1 MCGRYAMALG
11 RREIRNALHDAGL
24 EIDEDE
30 LDVDRVRQSYNVAP
44 GYYEPIYR
52 AVGDDAGPADNN
64 PDAPVAEGGELD
76 NVEGEAMDESHDGGD
91 NDAPRP
97 TATTNST
104 TMRSNN
110 RHKPSSKKLKYVLSP
125 MKWGLVP
132 SWTKRNPDY
141 SSMLKTIN
149 CRDDSLYD
157 NKGMWT
163 SMKNKKRCI
172 VIAQGF
178 FEWLKKG
185 KDRVPHFTKRS
196 DGQLLYIAGLWD
208 CVRYEDSTEELYT
221 YTIITTSSSKQLNF
235 LHDRMPVIFEP
246 NSPQMK
252 EWLNPSRSWDSG
264 LQNLLQ
270 PFEKRGLECYPVRKE
285 VGKVGNNSP
294 SFIVPLDSEDNKSNI
309 KNFFSKGGKPLQPFK
324 TLEKPWTNPK
334 KLSELDSYS
343 DIKQED
349 IKEEDIK
356 EEDIKEEDLKEEE
369 EYIKEEDLKEEDMV
383 QEDESVEETQSDTPM
398 EDDLIL
404 TLNPDEADSSTPLP
418 VLPSPSKSPTKSNP
432 TTPLHPGPK
441 RKLSEISSDDT
452 EPPMSSPIK
461 TPSPVKRDQQRYY
474 SSNSTTN
481 NPKKGVITPKKLKR
495 GAANK
500 EKGTQSITNF
510 FSKV

>member
-52 AVGDDAGPADNN
+52 AVGDDAGPADNADL
-64 PDAPVAEGGELD
+64 PLAEGAEPED
-76 NVEGEAMDESHDGGD
+76 REEEAMDESHDGGY
-91 NDAPRP
+91 DATETTETTDT
-97 TATTNST
+97 TATP
-104 TMRSNN
+104 SNPQS
-110 RHKPSSKKLKYVLSP
+110 KSSNGKVKYVLSP
-125 MKWGLVP
+125 MKWGLIP
-132 SWTKRNPDY
+132 FWTKRNPDY

-172 VIAQGF
+172 VVAQGF

-208 CVRYEDSTEELYT
+208 CVQYEDSTEQLYT

-246 NSPQMK
+246 NSPQIK
-252 EWLNPSRSWDSG
+252 EWLDPSRKWDSG
-264 LQNLLQ
+264 LQRLLQ
-270 PFEKRGLECYPVRKE
+270 PFEKQGLECYPVRKE

-324 TLEKPWTNPK
+324 EPEKPWTNPR
-334 KLSELDSYS
+334 KLSQLNSEDA
-343 DIKQED
+343 DIKIEDIKEEEDIKFED

-356 EEDIKEEDLKEEE
+356 EEDIKEEDAIQEYDLIEEA
-369 EYIKEEDLKEEDMV
+369 
-383 QEDESVEETQSDTPM
+383 QSDTPM
-398 EDDLIL
+398 EDELTL
-404 TLNPDEADSSTPLP
+404 TLNQDEADSSTPLP
-418 VLPSPSKSPTKSNP
+418 LLPSPSKSPTKSNP
-432 TTPLHPGPK
+432 TTPLHPAPK
-441 RKLSEISSDDT
+441 RKLSEITSDDT

-461 TPSPVKRDQQRYY
+461 TPSPVKKEQQQKYY
-474 SSNSTTN
+474 SSTGTAN
-481 NPKKGVITPKKLKR
+481 NPKKGVSGTPKKVKR
-495 GAANK
+495 GLDKGKGNK
-500 EKGTQSITNF
+500 SITSF

>member
-52 AVGDDAGPADNN
+52 AVGDDAGPADNYA
-64 PDAPVAEGGELD
+64 DGGELD
-76 NVEGEAMDESHDGGD
+76 DRGGEAMDESHDGGD
-91 NDAPRP
+91 DATR
-97 TATTNST
+97 TMEMTNNANVSDEP
-104 TMRSNN
+104 
-110 RHKPSSKKLKYVLSP
+110 PSRLKNGKIKYVLSP

-132 SWTKRNPDY
+132 FWTKRNPDY

-178 FEWLKKG
+178 FEWLKKD

-246 NSPQMK
+246 NSPQIK
-252 EWLNPSRSWDSG
+252 EWLDPSRTWDSG
-264 LQNLLQ
+264 LQKLLQ
-270 PFEKRGLECYPVRKE
+270 PFEKQGLECYPVRKE

-324 TLEKPWTNPK
+324 EPEKPWTNPK
-334 KLSELDSYS
+334 KLSQLDADG
-343 DIKQED
+343 DIG
-349 IKEEDIK
+349 
-356 EEDIKEEDLKEEE
+356 E
-369 EYIKEEDLKEEDMV
+369 EYIKEEDIVQDTDLTEEAH
-383 QEDESVEETQSDTPM
+383 SDTPM
-398 EDDLIL
+398 EDDLTL

-418 VLPSPSKSPTKSNP
+418 LLPSPSKSPTKSNP
-432 TTPLHPGPK
+432 TTPLHPAPK
-441 RKLSEISSDDT
+441 RKLSEITSDDT

-461 TPSPVKRDQQRYY
+461 TPSPVKKEQQQRYY
-474 SSNSTTN
+474 SSSGTTN
-481 NPKKGVITPKKLKR
+481 NPKKGVSVTPKKLKR
-495 GAANK
+495 GAAKK
-500 EKGTQSITNF
+500 EKGSQSITNF

>member
-1 MCGRYAMALG
+1 MALG

-52 AVGDDAGPADNN
+52 AVGDDAGPADNYA
-64 PDAPVAEGGELD
+64 DGGELD
-76 NVEGEAMDESHDGGD
+76 DRGGEAMDESHDGGD
-91 NDAPRP
+91 DATR
-97 TATTNST
+97 TMETTNNANVSDEP
-104 TMRSNN
+104 
-110 RHKPSSKKLKYVLSP
+110 PSRLRNGKIKYVLSP

-132 SWTKRNPDY
+132 FWTKRNPDY

-178 FEWLKKG
+178 FEWLKKD

-246 NSPQMK
+246 NSPQIK
-252 EWLNPSRSWDSG
+252 EWLDPSRTWDSG
-264 LQNLLQ
+264 LQKLLQ
-270 PFEKRGLECYPVRKE
+270 PFEKQGLECYPVRKE

-324 TLEKPWTNPK
+324 EPEKPWTNPK
-334 KLSELDSYS
+334 KLSQLDADG
-343 DIKQED
+343 DIG
-349 IKEEDIK
+349 
-356 EEDIKEEDLKEEE
+356 E
-369 EYIKEEDLKEEDMV
+369 EYIKEEDIVQDTDLTEEAH
-383 QEDESVEETQSDTPM
+383 SDTPM
-398 EDDLIL
+398 EDDLTL

-418 VLPSPSKSPTKSNP
+418 LLPSPSKSPTKSNP
-432 TTPLHPGPK
+432 TTPLHPAPK
-441 RKLSEISSDDT
+441 RKLSEITSDDT

-461 TPSPVKRDQQRYY
+461 TPSPVKKEQQQRYY
-474 SSNSTTN
+474 SSSGTTN
-481 NPKKGVITPKKLKR
+481 NPKKGVSVTPKKLKK
-495 GAANK
+495 GAAKK
-500 EKGTQSITNF
+500 EKGSQSITNF

>member
-30 LDVDRVRQSYNVAP
+30 LDVDRVRESYNVAP

-52 AVGDDAGPADNN
+52 AVSDNAGAGPADSN
-64 PDAPVAEGGELD
+64 APTTSDLD
-76 NVEGEAMDESHDGGD
+76 DREAEAMDESHDNSNDPTKTTEATD
-91 NDAPRP
+91 NSIS
-97 TATTNST
+97 NS
-104 TMRSNN
+104 SNG
-110 RHKPSSKKLKYVLSP
+110 KVKYVISL
-125 MKWGLVP
+125 MKWGLIP
-132 SWTKRNPDY
+132 FWTKRNPNY

-208 CVRYEDSTEELYT
+208 SVRYEDSTEELYT

-246 NSPQMK
+246 NSPKIK
-252 EWLNPSRSWDSG
+252 EWLNPSRVWDSG
-264 LQNLLQ
+264 LQKLLQ
-270 PFEKRGLECYPVRKE
+270 PFEKQGLECYPVRKE

-309 KNFFSKGGKPLQPFK
+309 KNFFSKGGKPLQPFREP
-324 TLEKPWTNPK
+324 EKPWTNPK
-334 KLSELDSYS
+334 KLSHLGIDA
-343 DIKQED
+343 DIEAEDVKRED
-349 IKEEDIK
+349 IKEED
-356 EEDIKEEDLKEEE
+356 D
-369 EYIKEEDLKEEDMV
+369 YIKEEDNKEEGLV
-383 QEDESVEETQSDTPM
+383 QDNDLMEETQSDTPM
-398 EDDLIL
+398 EDDLNL

-418 VLPSPSKSPTKSNP
+418 LLPSPSKSPTKSNP
-432 TTPLHPGPK
+432 TTPLHPAPK

-461 TPSPVKRDQQRYY
+461 TPSPVKKEQQQRYY
-474 SSNSTTN
+474 SSSSTTN
-481 NPKKGVITPKKLKR
+481 NPKKGVSGTPKKLKR
-495 GAANK
+495 GAAKK
-500 EKGTQSITNF
+500 EKGSQSITNF